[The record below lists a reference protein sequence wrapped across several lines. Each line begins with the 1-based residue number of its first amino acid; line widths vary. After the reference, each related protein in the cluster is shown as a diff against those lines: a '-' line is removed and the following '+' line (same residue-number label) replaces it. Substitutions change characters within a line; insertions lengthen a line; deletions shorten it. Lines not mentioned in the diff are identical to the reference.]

1 MDAREFTEALT
12 RMPRGTIESV
22 AAAIELNFAT
32 AEGELAWWKAHLAI
46 HDVLKNQ
53 GALRQAASAAHHASG
68 AVLRAAT
75 NAGMAMPNE
84 IVTRVAREAQE
95 VARGIVAGGPAT
107 PSLEHLLQS
116 WTPLVAVPLGV

>member
-1 MDAREFTEALT
+1 
-12 RMPRGTIESV
+12 
-22 AAAIELNFAT
+22 
-32 AEGELAWWKAHLAI
+32 
-46 HDVLKNQ
+46 
-53 GALRQAASAAHHASG
+53 
-68 AVLRAAT
+68 
-75 NAGMAMPNE
+75 MAMPNE